1 MSLNKFTN
9 TSTGFDLDLD
19 IGCDELK
26 ANNITTDNIDANTIN
41 GGPIGGG
48 VTNPLTSDL
57 KLGGFAIIE
66 PLTAVSPALNIDQL
80 DPAKKI
86 ELKVGGVAKVVVKS
100 GEVELKENLNMD
112 NNEIKNVS
120 VVDNLSGTIIVN
132 SDSKLLLKSNS
143 SSLDIDAGLIQ
154 FISSGLPQ
162 GEIDAVGGW
171 TLRNTLNMNNN
182 SILNINTSNTQQTQT
197 ELIVKPTLGQ
207 LPITATNGVLLTE
220 NNLPGGEIFE
230 SNSTE
235 NKSYKDLNM
244 NGNIVDNV
252 TELNSGLLNPILN
265 LVGRDR
271 VDIGIAGGGRM
282 EIEDTRVFIS
292 PFADLNI
299 QGQVI
304 WVRPNTMPTLFSGDT
319 TYIFVGS
326 RNTSNSY
333 VLPANVKIM
342 GLGKNNS
349 QINYNG
355 GGTLFSSVDNNLGVA
370 DITLTSSNNSGKLFD
385 LSNVAQDK
393 TVYMKDLQIRNTKN
407 GMTVDGYDL
416 IDLNNCIFTYFETGS
431 PSPVGV
437 SLSNNSKVQVT
448 SCEFL
453 RWFQEGGTPAT
464 TAFTGNML
472 DYHEQYF
479 Y

>member
-1 MSLNKFTN
+1 
-9 TSTGFDLDLD
+9 
-19 IGCDELK
+19 
-26 ANNITTDNIDANTIN
+26 
-41 GGPIGGG
+41 
-48 VTNPLTSDL
+48 L

-244 NGNIVDNV
+244 NGNIVDNAR
-252 TELNSGLLNPILN
+252 S
-265 LVGRDR
+265 
-271 VDIGIAGGGRM
+271 
-282 EIEDTRVFIS
+282 
-292 PFADLNI
+292 
-299 QGQVI
+299 
-304 WVRPNTMPTLFSGDT
+304 
-319 TYIFVGS
+319 
-326 RNTSNSY
+326 
-333 VLPANVKIM
+333 
-342 GLGKNNS
+342 
-349 QINYNG
+349 
-355 GGTLFSSVDNNLGVA
+355 
-370 DITLTSSNNSGKLFD
+370 
-385 LSNVAQDK
+385 
-393 TVYMKDLQIRNTKN
+393 IR
-407 GMTVDGYDL
+407 
-416 IDLNNCIFTYFETGS
+416 
-431 PSPVGV
+431 
-437 SLSNNSKVQVT
+437 
-448 SCEFL
+448 
-453 RWFQEGGTPAT
+453 
-464 TAFTGNML
+464 
-472 DYHEQYF
+472 
-479 Y
+479 

>member
-48 VTNPLTSDL
+48 VTNPLTADL

-86 ELKVGGVAKVVVKS
+86 DLKVGGVAKVVVKN
-100 GEVELKENLNMD
+100 GEVELKENLKMNQKQID
-112 NNEIKNVS
+112 DVL
-120 VVDNLSGTIIVN
+120 VVN
-132 SDSKLLLKSNS
+132 NS
-143 SSLDIDAGLIQ
+143 SGPLNLIGGSGVSAVLIDATPTQGIIIGSDVGKSTQITGDTEISLISNTGNIELNPASQ
-154 FISSGLPQ
+154 MNVN
-162 GEIDAVGGW
+162 VGGPRL
-171 TLRNTLNMNNN
+171 TVDAIEVGVDAKLNMNNN

-197 ELIVKPTLGQ
+197 ELIVKPTVGQ
-207 LPITATNGVLLTE
+207 LPITATNGVLVTE

-292 PFADLNI
+292 QFADLNI

-349 QINYNG
+349 QIN
-355 GGTLFSSVDNNLGVA
+355 
-370 DITLTSSNNSGKLFD
+370 
-385 LSNVAQDK
+385 
-393 TVYMKDLQIRNTKN
+393 
-407 GMTVDGYDL
+407 
-416 IDLNNCIFTYFETGS
+416 
-431 PSPVGV
+431 
-437 SLSNNSKVQVT
+437 
-448 SCEFL
+448 
-453 RWFQEGGTPAT
+453 
-464 TAFTGNML
+464 
-472 DYHEQYF
+472 
-479 Y
+479 